1 MAERTFAIIKP
12 DATANGVAGLII
24 YLTELNKFKILK
36 MEKTQFT
43 QEKAK
48 EFYGVHKEKPFFSE
62 LVENI
67 ISGPVIIMALEKEN
81 AIADWRTFMGAT
93 DPLKSTPGTLRN
105 MFGKSISWNA
115 VHGSD
120 SPENAKTELG
130 LFFPNLK

>member
-36 MEKTQFT
+36 IEKTQLT

-48 EFYGVHKEKPFFSE
+48 EFYGVHSDKPFFKE
-62 LVENI
+62 LVDNI
-67 ISGPVIIMALEKEN
+67 VSGPLVIMALEKEN
-81 AIADWRTFMGAT
+81 AVADWRTFMGAT
-93 DPLKSTPGTLRN
+93 DPLKSAPGTIRN

-120 SPENAKTELG
+120 SPENAKIELN
-130 LFFPNLK
+130 LFFPNL

>member
-12 DATANGVAGLII
+12 DATANGVSGLII

-36 MEKTQFT
+36 IEKTQLT

-48 EFYGVHKEKPFFSE
+48 EFYGVHSDKPFFKE
-62 LVENI
+62 LVDNI
-67 ISGPVIIMALEKEN
+67 VSSPLVIMALEKEN
-81 AIADWRTFMGAT
+81 AVADWRTFMGAT
-93 DPLKSTPGTLRN
+93 DPLKSSPGTIRN

-120 SPENAKTELG
+120 SPENAKIELN
-130 LFFPNLK
+130 LFFPNL